1 MPPKRV
7 LIVNVRSLLM
17 ESVAGLLEANGNGW
31 FDVVS
36 TLANNLPDLLQ
47 EIEVLK
53 PGVLIVDKTTSFIRS
68 AEMVVSLLVV
78 QNMRLI
84 VLDSQTSNMTIYDKC
99 EFMISSPGHFIDAL
113 KHGAAA
119 SSLLGGDM

>member
-17 ESVAGLLEANGNGW
+17 ESIAGLLEADANGS

-53 PGVLIVDKTTSFIRS
+53 PGVLVIDKATSFIRP
-68 AEMVVSLLVV
+68 AELVVSLLLA
-78 QNMRLI
+78 QNIRLI
-84 VLDSQTSNMTIYDKC
+84 VLDSQTINMTIYDKS
-99 EFMISSPGHFIDAL
+99 ELMISSPSHFIDAL
-113 KHGAAA
+113 KYGAAA
-119 SSLLGGDM
+119 SSLPGGDI